1 MFPQWLTKDAD
12 FKRIFKTKFLPE
24 DVGIRKDPDQR
35 TDKNLRIWERGSI
48 PISI

>member
-35 TDKNLRIWERGSI
+35 TDKNLGYGSVVQYPY
-48 PISI
+48 PI